1 MRPGW
6 VRFPHVPAIAL
17 RIPVSVWIALAALVV
32 PSPVVS
38 QEPAA
43 EDPESVDSVV
53 VVDQTPQANVDSIP
67 PISPVVALLRSL
79 ILPGWGQASVGRPGR
94 GAIYFGAGSAALLMV
109 FRSQARLSAAKR
121 AEPVDEDLVDS
132 LGRTKETWIVIYGFV
147 AFFSALDAWVST
159 HFWHFEPEV
168 VMPEDGGVSV
178 QLSYRLPLGFP

>member
-1 MRPGW
+1 
-6 VRFPHVPAIAL
+6 VL
-17 RIPVSVWIALAALVV
+17 LWISLAGLVV
-32 PSPVVS
+32 VRPAVG
-38 QEPAA
+38 QEPAE
-43 EDPESVDSVV
+43 EDPENVDSVV
-53 VVDQTPQANVDSIP
+53 LVEQTPPASVDSLP

-79 ILPGWGQASVGRPGR
+79 VLPGWGQASVGRPGR

-121 AEPVDEDLVDS
+121 VEPVDEDLVDS
-132 LGRTKETWIVIYGFV
+132 LGRTRETWIVLYGFV